1 MRFLFFVIS
10 LVEVAVAG
18 AQELRWEE
26 RLPSGVF
33 VEGHRQT
40 GPDGLPVVHY
50 FKDGTLMSEAE
61 GRAHGIVEKPWNVIA
76 NVPAAMPSGADK
88 SRPSLPLPRIEKG
101 LKLTRLDA
109 TPDSAAL
116 AKYREDAVAD
126 AEKGLLR
133 TGMFASLEAPF
144 LLDGASAPVARWQ
157 PVAGGRVFG
166 VEIVSAGAVGIR
178 VEIAAMA
185 LPQGAS
191 LALYDIGRNTVF
203 GPYDAMPSDTAS
215 LWSPTV
221 LGDSVVLELFVPD
234 GGAIEDVNVRVQRV
248 VHQYYDP
255 ADLMKAN
262 AGNCNLDVTCYPAW
276 AATALGVG
284 GLGVI
289 GSTGSLF
296 CTGTLLNDED
306 PCTDEPYLLTA
317 RHCVGGQTAAST
329 LEFYWEYQTPS
340 CSGTPPSPNVV
351 PRTTGGA
358 DYLAGMGGTGQS
370 GGGNDFSLLLLRND
384 PPANLTRVG
393 FSSAVQS
400 LGTDVTCVHHPR
412 GDYKRITFGELT
424 NTSNP
429 HQAFYHEVI
438 WSNGTTEPGSSGSPM
453 LLTATQQIIGQLWG
467 GGASCSNLSA
477 PDYYGRFDITYPI
490 IAGTIGPNT
499 VAFDAA
505 TFDATEDGGVALL
518 EVRLTKP
525 APAGGIAVPCTVTS
539 GTAMPGNDYEQSTPV
554 AQFNEEETLA
564 VVSVPL
570 VNDSQTEPDQTFTVT
585 LGNPGGCAQLASL
598 NTSAV
603 VTIIDDDVDSDG
615 DGISDADELAGTYGH
630 VTDPLLWDS
639 DGDGLSDRE
648 EQLGTRGGPTDPN
661 LFDSD
666 ADGISDGLE
675 WSFGSDPNVPNLNY
689 LPSLPIPW
697 FEE

>member
-1 MRFLFFVIS
+1 MAFLP
-10 LVEVAVAG
+10 LAGAVAE
-18 AQELRWEE
+18 ELRWEE
-26 RLPSGVF
+26 RLPSGAL
-33 VEGHRQT
+33 VEGVRQA
-40 GPDGLPVVHY
+40 GPDGPPVDRY
-50 FKDGTLMSEAE
+50 YKDARLLSESEA
-61 GRAHGIVEKPWNVIA
+61 RSLGIIRKQWDVSA
-76 NVPAAMPSGADK
+76 DVPAGLP
-88 SRPSLPLPRIEKG
+88 SRPAKSLPLAPVTRIKKG
-101 LKLTRLDA
+101 AKLSRFDA

-116 AKYREDAVAD
+116 AKYRQDAVAD
-126 AEKGLLR
+126 AEKGVLR
-133 TGMFASLEAPF
+133 MGMFCSLETPVQ
-144 LLDGASAPVARWQ
+144 LDAATAQAAEWQ

-178 VEIAAMA
+178 VEF
-185 LPQGAS
+185 AS
-191 LALYDIGRNTVF
+191 LLLPSGGSVVVYDSGGDTVF
-203 GPYDAMPSDTAS
+203 GPFDEMPSDTPT

-221 LGDSVVLELFVPD
+221 TGDSAIVEVFVPEGSRLD
-234 GGAIEDVNVRVQRV
+234 DVSLRVQRV

-255 ADLMKAN
+255 AELVKAN
-262 AGNCNLDVTCYPAW
+262 AGTCNLDVSCYPAW

-289 GSTGSLF
+289 GNSGSLF

-340 CSGTPPSPNVV
+340 CNGTPPSPNLA

-412 GDYKRITFGELT
+412 GDYKRISFGELT
-424 NTSNP
+424 NTNNP
-429 HQAFYHEVI
+429 HQAFYHEVV
-438 WSNGTTEPGSSGSPM
+438 WSDGTTEPGSSGSPM

-490 IAGTIGPNT
+490 IAGMIGPNT
-499 VAFDAA
+499 VAFDAP
-505 TFDATEDGGVALL
+505 TFEANEDDGVALL
-518 EVRLTKP
+518 EVRLGKP
-525 APAGGIAVPCTVTS
+525 APAGGIAVPCTVTPGS
-539 GTAMPGNDYEQSTPV
+539 AMPGNDYEQASPV
-554 AQFNEEETLA
+554 AQFIEGETLA
-564 VVSVPL
+564 VVSVTL
-570 VNDSQTEPDQTFTVT
+570 VNDTQTEPDQTFTVT
-585 LGNPGGCAQLASL
+585 LGNPGGCAQLASV
-598 NTSAV
+598 NTTAV

-615 DGISDADELAGTYGH
+615 DGISDDDELAGIYGH

-648 EQLGTRGGPTDPN
+648 EQLGTRGGPTNPN
-661 LFDSD
+661 LFDTD
-666 ADGISDGLE
+666 GDGISDGLE
-675 WSFGSDPNVPNLNY
+675 WIFGSDPNVPNLNY
-689 LPSLPIPW
+689 LSSLRVPL

>member
-1 MRFLFFVIS
+1 MRALVFVIS
-10 LVEVAVAG
+10 LSLLAIAE

-33 VEGHRQT
+33 VEGLCQT

-50 FKDGTLMSEAE
+50 FKDGMLLSEADA
-61 GRAHGIVEKPWNVIA
+61 RALGIVEKTWNVIA
-76 NVPAAMPSGADK
+76 NVPAAMPSQPDK
-88 SRPSLPLPRIEKG
+88 SLPTSPVPRLSKG
-101 LKLTRLDA
+101 AKLNRLDA
-109 TPDSAAL
+109 TPDRAAL

-133 TGMFASLEAPF
+133 TGMFSSLETPF
-144 LLDGASAPVARWQ
+144 VLDDSAAQPRSWQ
-157 PVAGGRVFG
+157 RVDGGRVFG

-178 VEIAAMA
+178 VEFSAMV
-185 LPQGAS
+185 LPPGAS
-191 LALYDIGRNTVF
+191 VVLYDVGGNTVF
-203 GPYDAMPSDTAS
+203 GPYDAMPSDTAT

-221 LGDSVVLELFVPD
+221 PGDSVVVEVFVPE
-234 GGAIEDVNVRVQRV
+234 GGATKDLILQVQRV

-340 CSGTPPSPNVV
+340 CNGTPPSPSVV

-370 GGGNDFSLLLLRND
+370 GGGNDFSLLLMRND

-412 GDYKRITFGELT
+412 GDYKRISFGDLT
-424 NTSNP
+424 STSNP

-438 WSNGTTEPGSSGSPM
+438 WNDGTTEPGSSGSPM

-505 TFDATEDGGVALL
+505 TFEATEDSGIALL
-518 EVRLTKP
+518 ELRLTKP
-525 APAGGIAVPCTVTS
+525 APAGGIAVQCTVTS
-539 GTAMPGNDYEQSTPV
+539 GTAMPGNDYEHSSPV
-554 AQFNEEETLA
+554 AQFNQGDTLA

-585 LGNPGGCAQLASL
+585 LENPGGCAQLASI
-598 NTSAV
+598 NTTAV
-603 VTIIDDDVDSDG
+603 VTIIDDDVDGDG
-615 DGISDADELAGTYGH
+615 DGISDTDELAGTYGH
-630 VTDPLLWDS
+630 VTEPLLWDS

-648 EQLGTRGGPTDPN
+648 EQLGIRGGPTDPN

-666 ADGISDGLE
+666 TDGISDGLE
-675 WSFGSDPNVPNLNY
+675 WTFGSDPNVPNLNY
-689 LPSLPIPW
+689 LPSLPIPL